1 MGHPA
6 GQNARSLGTGVVS
19 PRLDLVGALSWVLCA
34 VTLLLAAFG
43 LLLSMVNGLSL
54 AAVFAQYLA
63 VNVTTAVS
71 FATVGALIVAQRPEN
86 RIGWLLGLIGL
97 LSAATAFAGP
107 YARYTL
113 LTEPGDL
120 PGGALAAWVN
130 LWLWVLPLTLAAL
143 FLPLLFPDGRLPSPR
158 WRPLGWL
165 AAAVTALF
173 VAVVAVDA
181 GPDPSLPEVQNP
193 LPAAGASPLLDLADV
208 LLAPLLVASI
218 VVSATAIVLRF
229 RRSRGEERRQVEWFT
244 YAVALVLAVTLV
256 PVLLRLMGHEFSGTL
271 LVGVLQAAVLPSVPV
286 AVGIAVLRHRLYEID
301 VLVQRTFVYGALSL
315 CVVALYVVVV
325 GYLGALFE
333 TDDSIAVSL
342 IATGLVAVVFQ
353 PLRERLQQAVNRLL
367 YGQRDDPYAVLSR
380 LAQRLETA
388 VAPEVVLSTIVDTVR
403 EALKVPYAAV
413 ALGRDEQAVI
423 EAVSGERTSD
433 PLRLSLNYQGE
444 AVGELILG
452 RRSGEH
458 GFSARDRL
466 LLNDLARQCGVA
478 VHAVRVTA
486 DLQRSRER
494 VIAAREEERRR
505 LRRELHDGLG
515 PRLAGLT
522 LRLETAR
529 DRLAADTHTAA
540 VLGDLAERTRDAVA
554 DVRRVVYGLRPPAL
568 DDLGLVLA
576 LQETAAQY
584 SEDGGLDITIE
595 APAGLPPLPAAV
607 EAAAYC
613 IVQEALTNVMRH
625 AGATRCVARLA
636 LHPTTR
642 SLLVEVD
649 DDGRGVDADA
659 RLGVGLSSMRERA
672 EELGGAFSIARGV
685 GGDSAVRAALPCRP
699 TRQDGPEGPGS
710 AGPREESA

>member
-1 MGHPA
+1 MGT
-6 GQNARSLGTGVVS
+6 QVTSSRLG
-19 PRLDLVGALSWVLCA
+19 LVGALSWVLWA
-34 VTLLLAAFG
+34 VTLLLAALG
-43 LLLSMVNGLSL
+43 LLLSVGNGLGVR
-54 AAVFAQYLA
+54 AVFAQYVA

-71 FATVGALIVAQRPEN
+71 FATVGALIVSQRPGN

-97 LSAATAFAGP
+97 LSGAAGFAGP

-113 LTEPGDL
+113 LTQPDSL
-120 PGGALAAWVN
+120 PGGALAAWIN
-130 LWLWVLPLTLAAL
+130 HWLWVLPLMLAAL

-158 WRPLGWL
+158 WQPLGWL

-193 LPAAGASPLLDLADV
+193 LPVAGASPLLDLADV
-208 LLAPLLVASI
+208 LLAPLLVAST
-218 VVSATAIVLRF
+218 VVSVTAVVLRF
-229 RRSRGEERRQVEWFT
+229 RRSRGDQRRQVEWFT

-256 PVLLRLMGHEFSGTL
+256 PVLLRLLGLEVSGTL
-271 LVGVLQAAVLPSVPV
+271 LVGVLQAAVLPSLPV
-286 AVGIAVLRHRLYEID
+286 AVGVAVLRHRLYEID
-301 VLVQRTFVYGALSL
+301 VLVQRTLVYGALSV
-315 CVVALYVVVV
+315 CIVALYVAVV

-333 TDDSIAVSL
+333 TDDNIAVSL

-388 VAPEVVLSTIVDTVR
+388 LAPEAVLSTIVDTVR

-423 EAVSGERTSD
+423 GAVSGVRAPD
-433 PLRLSLNYQGE
+433 PLRLPLSYQGE

-466 LLNDLARQCGVA
+466 LLTDLARQCGVA
-478 VHAVRVTA
+478 VHAMRVTA
-486 DLQRSRER
+486 DLQRSREW

-529 DRLAADTHTAA
+529 DRLAADAHATA
-540 VLGDLAERTRDAVA
+540 VLADLAERTRDAVA
-554 DVRRVVYGLRPPAL
+554 DVRRVVHGLRPPAL
-568 DDLGLVLA
+568 DDLGLVSA

-584 SEDGGLDITIE
+584 SDGGGLDITIE
-595 APAGLPPLPAAV
+595 APAALPPLPAAV

-649 DDGRGVDADA
+649 DDGRGLDTDA
-659 RLGVGLSSMRERA
+659 RPGVGLSSMRERA
-672 EELGGAFSIARGV
+672 EELGGTFSVARGV
-685 GGDSAVRAALPCRP
+685 DGGNAVRAMLPCRS
-699 TRQDGPEGPGS
+699 TRQDGPEGLKPAGLRESS
-710 AGPREESA
+710 A